1 LALIDLD
8 ALRRAPLVRDPFDFL
23 VAPDALGPAA
33 QTAVHADYPEIA
45 TPANHK
51 LEDLRPGPAF
61 AQLMAELQSPE
72 FARALGARFD
82 LPLDTMPTTITVR
95 KYCER
100 TDGDI
105 HTDHRSKLLTVLL
118 YFNPQWPSPE
128 GRLRF
133 LRAPD
138 DLDDYAAEVPPLAG
152 TLLAFRRT
160 DHSWHGHSRYVGERR
175 MVQLN
180 YLDPRP
186 LAVLQQRAA
195 RFATHFMKDVLRLR

>member
-1 LALIDLD
+1 MPLIDLD
-8 ALRRAPLVRDPFDFL
+8 ALRRAPLVREPFDHL
-23 VAPDALGPAA
+23 VVPDALAA
-33 QTAVHADYPEIA
+33 ADQRAVRDHYPDID
-45 TPANHK
+45 TPANHR
-51 LEDLRPGPAF
+51 LEDLQPGPAF
-61 AQLMAELQSPE
+61 AELMAELQGPE

-82 LPLDTMPTTITVR
+82 LPLETMPTTITVR

-105 HTDHRSKLLTVLL
+105 HTDHRSKVLTVLL
-118 YFNPQWPSPE
+118 YFNPEWPSPE
-128 GRLRF
+128 GRLRL
-133 LRAPD
+133 LRSPD
-138 DLDDYAAEVPPLAG
+138 DLADYAAEVPPLAG

-180 YLDPRP
+180 YLDARP

-195 RFATHFMKDVLRLR
+195 RFATHFVKNVLRIR

>member
-1 LALIDLD
+1 MTLIDLQ
-8 ALRRAPLVRDPFDFL
+8 ALERAPLVREPFDFL
-23 VAPDALGPAA
+23 VVPDALSPAA
-33 QTAVHADYPEIA
+33 QAAVYADYPDID

-61 AQLMAELQSPE
+61 AQLMAELQNPA

-82 LPLDTMPTTITVR
+82 LPLETMPTTITVR

-105 HTDHRSKLLTVLL
+105 HTDHRSKVLTVLL
-118 YFNPQWPSPE
+118 YFNPEWPSPE
-128 GRLRF
+128 GQLRL
-133 LRAPD
+133 LRSAD
-138 DLDDYAAEVPPLAG
+138 DLTDYAAEVPPLAG

-180 YLDPRP
+180 YLDARP

-195 RFATHFMKDVLRLR
+195 RLATHFMKNVLRIR

>member
-1 LALIDLD
+1 LIDLD
-8 ALRRAPLVRDPFDFL
+8 AVRRAPLVRDPFDFL
-23 VAPDALGPAA
+23 VVPEALGPAA
-33 QTAVHADYPEIA
+33 QAAVYAVFPEITTA
-45 TPANHK
+45 ANHK
-51 LEDLRPGPAF
+51 LEDLNSGPAF
-61 AQLMAELQSPE
+61 EQLMAELQGGE
-72 FARALGARFD
+72 LARTLGARFD
-82 LPLDTMPTTITVR
+82 MALATLPTTVTVR

-118 YFNPQWPSPE
+118 YFNPEWPSPE

-133 LRAPD
+133 LSSPD
-138 DLDDYAAEVPPLAG
+138 NLDDYVAEVQPLAG

-180 YLDPRP
+180 YLDARP
-186 LAVLQQRAA
+186 LAVLHQRAS
-195 RFATHFMKDVLRLR
+195 RLATHFMKDVLRIR

>member
-1 LALIDLD
+1 MALIDLE
-8 ALRRAPLVRDPFDFL
+8 AIARAPLTRDPFDFL
-23 VAPDALGPAA
+23 VAPDALGAA
-33 QTAVHADYPEIA
+33 TQAAVHADYPPIT

-51 LEDLRPGPAF
+51 LEDLQPGPAF
-61 AQLMAELQSPE
+61 AQLMAELRAPGL
-72 FARALGARFD
+72 ARALGARFD
-82 LPLDTMPTTITVR
+82 LPLENMPTTITVR

-105 HTDHRSKLLTVLL
+105 HTDHKSKVLTVLL
-118 YFNPQWPSPE
+118 YFNPDWPSPE

-133 LRAPD
+133 LRSPD
-138 DLDDYAAEVPPLAG
+138 NLDDYAAEVPPLAG

-180 YLDPRP
+180 YLDTRP

-195 RFATHFMKDVLRLR
+195 RFATHFMKDVLRIR